1 MVMAG
6 IGKSFLFDGQFR
18 PRTLDALLD
27 AGLLSRRTRTATA
40 PSEEKRRPGRPV
52 DVALDLSICPFWKKK
67 CFLHGSAGHGCQRAD
82 VARVVDLT
90 CPRNPW
96 QHVTARVADTP
107 TWPPTL
113 VDNFVGSS
121 WVFAGDDAAL
131 LCLGTLFMSGD
142 VCQNGSAILAQD
154 SGDMDKEH
162 NSSLVQ
168 CAWNGDPAGWTDFVR
183 RVRLLY
189 ERTARRKRRQIG
201 PSVVAQ
207 LTDKAWT
214 VTQEIDHHK
223 LTRREGAVYLLEFLR
238 DRLGRSPVPD
248 VGIRLEELM
257 IKLRRTPGT
266 SMSSWA
272 TQVRQT
278 YKRVQIALH
287 RARVEQKGL
296 QAVGSSLGEGK
307 EKKSSSSP
315 SSPSSFSRRGP
326 SSPTRRASEATQ
338 ATQDT
343 QEEPQ
348 AEAPPPHEDGIPDVD
363 EEHPDLDPGAE
374 PRTGWRPRRRKTAI
388 EDDEDSDDSVAALA
402 DLEVWDR
409 YEEGGLSEV
418 LPGEVLGWLLL
429 RRANLPTSARLSI
442 QAAAGNSLLFADVE
456 PAMRSMEDELMGH
469 DEARRSSQPR
479 RRSFWVEDEGEW
491 SLIMAPEEELQE
503 IMAANEVHY
512 VGTRLPNEVYY
523 HHDPEPPFSAE
534 EHGFWH
540 QEEDGAFSFW
550 ELAEDGEFYTQDWNG
565 LFWAWSDWE
574 DQTVMASSPAE
585 SSKASDEAFSVQDP
599 KSRTFVQARQAVKA
613 RNLSRGFYPFNPGI
627 KGKPRFKGKGKGKG
641 RGKSPFPRPA
651 TTPVLAATG
660 DVFAQPGD
668 ASFTGCF
675 VCGAKDHSWRS
686 CPKRNSS
693 GKGPSKGK
701 PGRSFMIDG
710 VYMIQAA
717 DEESPAYA
725 SASIPQNDEYTSA
738 ASSDYRIASRDSGG
752 AQQRPDRTEFS
763 SVLDFRFGESDSQD
777 APARIVNEALVVSTS
792 DAFVSGTPEA
802 HPRGHAVVD
811 SGATETV
818 GSLPAIEDLMQ
829 FRFELHGRPDVFKI
843 SDVPPRRFRF
853 GNGALGFSLSHML
866 IPQELGDVQVDLG
879 IYSLDV
885 QNVPILLGIRT
896 LRSLKTVIDFQ
907 KDVAV
912 FAALNPYVGI
922 PLRRSASG
930 HILVNLSSNWMQDSF
945 SLADPSSAFGVAELS
960 SSEEKE
966 DAIGAVF
973 VIEGDS
979 PDFVHAVG
987 GQNLAL
993 QEGSAP
999 AGGEPAPEPDWE
1011 RIQPADERDI
1021 RYRGAPCH
1029 GDHEVIFRGNQH
1041 AVWTFCQKCGI
1052 RMSYIPRMGKTAL
1065 HRSAGPLIQDVK
1077 KIVEETAQKEDLGYN
1092 PRLRDTA
1099 IGLQAAEASAVKQLE
1114 KIRLQKEKIMGVP
1127 KTDTDAR
1134 DSRYPSGDLD
1144 RPCSPGSD
1152 GSLGGD
1158 VSHSWLQAPSE
1169 HHLRGAGV
1177 FESDTG
1183 FEVKH
1188 ETALREIEDLA
1199 TLLVQQEA
1207 FSFQECEEFLM
1218 RLVAAPGAM
1227 SFSQRQVLDP
1237 QKGNGYS
1244 VFGLFSHGHISG
1256 LTNKTFQLPCTCKYL
1271 NLFGR
1276 FQLSQEE
1283 ATWSSFSLSVNQP
1296 VKVHLDANKCPSSH
1310 NYSCSFGD
1318 YRGGQLWV
1326 ELSESDLQHPGAIR
1340 WRSKANGQRVAGRY
1354 YDTKHQFV
1362 RFYPKAFHAT
1372 DRWTGFRVS
1381 LTFYTSRLVTQ
1392 ASSVRRKCLQK
1403 HGFPL
1408 PRSVTS
1414 KAESHSYQVQNPDE
1428 CAPEDEIAVL
1438 LTQDDQHRLQD
1449 SCREV
1454 WDEVDQLVGLHG
1466 RESVPVQVVE
1476 FGGPIEGDL
1485 CPLLEQQGGRG
1496 FSASLLHGYDLG
1508 TRGGCHR
1515 SLLQLAE
1522 LRPQIA
1528 WFNLPKGPEYSP
1540 EDSRDLKYRSR
1551 FQRQRKVSR
1560 NVIAISQAQMK
1571 HGEVVW
1577 ISDKRSRSWSD
1588 PYVCSF
1594 WQSLGDDQ
1602 RAFEWK
1608 CGDLIVRTTS
1618 KTLYLDCSQAVNPRE
1633 TPAVPLSRLQRSV
1646 CSSIMKLRDVSGSD
1660 SLTGMSFA
1668 VTSQKD
1674 PLEGVTKG
1682 ELESLLD
1689 TVQKLHRRFGH
1700 PSNSLLLKNL
1710 RARGASPKLL
1720 AVAAQYKCDQ
1730 CLENQIKTAAPAASL
1745 RREDRLWCS
1754 LQIDGFYMRFGNE
1767 VFHYLLM
1774 VDEASGFCIVE
1785 EMLRH
1790 SDKEMKHMTTAQVC
1804 KVIESRWCQI
1814 FGFPAIL
1821 KLDPEGAFRGLDLG
1835 EYCASRGVELGV
1847 VPAEYHEAIS
1857 EVERTIGSIRR
1868 KVEAFMRTEQF
1879 HPTRA
1884 AAQMCAAHNSL
1895 ARASGYSP
1903 IQWAFGRDVSIT
1915 GHSRERPGE
1924 ECAQSA
1930 MTDPS
1935 HVMHDNLMIRTK
1947 AEQSFLEYRAKD
1959 LTSRAL
1965 NSKTRPVQSFM
1976 PGDLVFYRRMQ
1987 VPQDRPAN
1995 EVVDRPRMSIARYY
2009 GPARILATETTVDY
2023 EDGIRKASAI
2033 VWAVCNGRLKKF
2045 HQSQVRHASE
2055 TEKLIAEGSSGAHF
2069 PWTFSALTE
2078 LLDKGAYDDE
2088 TIPRLRG
2095 SRGRSRTPARSR
2107 SVPPV
2112 SRRRLEPSDA
2122 PEPPVPVPF
2131 PRSARMPQDE
2141 NDGEEEMIPVPPDR
2155 GDKRP
2160 EPEPPEDDD
2169 MELLP
2174 VPGAHFASASTLDMK
2189 RFLREPQ
2196 YLHEDFIAFH
2206 QENEFNAVYQ
2216 VDRGETSVEEPVVYA
2231 VTLDAPASEEEW
2243 KTIAKNPKRFMAKS
2257 VLKGVEVSY
2266 AKLNRQQRQAMDE
2279 AMQVEVDNWLKT
2291 LAVKAAQHYVPR
2303 KELLR
2308 MRWVLTFKQASSD
2321 VDPEKNV
2328 DPTKEKV
2335 KAKARIVIL
2344 GYSDPNLLEAST
2356 VSPAMTRLSRQ
2367 LLLNMASVC
2376 HWEIQCGDVKSA
2388 FLQAKSPQENRGI
2401 FATPVGE
2408 LSKALG
2414 LREGQAVQLL
2424 KSCYG
2429 LVSAPREWYNDVHKT
2444 LTSLGAERLVSDS
2457 CVWRVRDQSGK
2468 VVGLISSH
2476 VDDFLVVGQA
2486 SSNVWQ
2492 TFIHNFKKS
2501 YEWSPWESG
2510 SFKHCGIQLL
2520 QHPDF
2525 SITLDHSAFCGE
2537 LKQMAPIKESRTLTE
2552 SEIGQVRAILGS
2564 VQWRVYQS
2572 APQHAAKLSYLQS
2585 LIACKDSSI
2594 VDQVNKL
2601 IREVYASRSV
2611 SVQVQ
2616 ALGASSP
2623 DQLCLVAWSDASLAN
2638 RPDLSSTGGHLV
2650 GLMNQKAFD
2659 SGVGKV
2665 NPVSWKSGK
2674 LHRVARSSLSSE
2686 AQALADTEQ
2695 ELFYA
2700 RLEWREMQG
2709 DIVNPLHSEDISAK
2723 VSGYLIVDAK
2733 AMFDTL
2739 SKGVFVASQRDKYTG
2754 LELLAVSQR
2763 LEAQKTNLL
2772 WCDSDH
2778 QLADGLT
2785 KSSKQDVLKRFL
2797 SYGSWRIRY
2806 DGAYISAKKRRMM
2819 NKEAE
2824 EPEDSTFLQFLFSA
2838 NTKSFRHHPLGCVRG
2853 HVQ

>member
-1 MVMAG
+1 
-6 IGKSFLFDGQFR
+6 
-18 PRTLDALLD
+18 
-27 AGLLSRRTRTATA
+27 
-40 PSEEKRRPGRPV
+40 
-52 DVALDLSICPFWKKK
+52 
-67 CFLHGSAGHGCQRAD
+67 
-82 VARVVDLT
+82 
-90 CPRNPW
+90 
-96 QHVTARVADTP
+96 
-107 TWPPTL
+107 
-113 VDNFVGSS
+113 
-121 WVFAGDDAAL
+121 
-131 LCLGTLFMSGD
+131 
-142 VCQNGSAILAQD
+142 
-154 SGDMDKEH
+154 
-162 NSSLVQ
+162 
-168 CAWNGDPAGWTDFVR
+168 
-183 RVRLLY
+183 
-189 ERTARRKRRQIG
+189 
-201 PSVVAQ
+201 
-207 LTDKAWT
+207 
-214 VTQEIDHHK
+214 
-223 LTRREGAVYLLEFLR
+223 
-238 DRLGRSPVPD
+238 
-248 VGIRLEELM
+248 
-257 IKLRRTPGT
+257 
-266 SMSSWA
+266 
-272 TQVRQT
+272 
-278 YKRVQIALH
+278 
-287 RARVEQKGL
+287 
-296 QAVGSSLGEGK
+296 
-307 EKKSSSSP
+307 
-315 SSPSSFSRRGP
+315 
-326 SSPTRRASEATQ
+326 
-338 ATQDT
+338 
-343 QEEPQ
+343 
-348 AEAPPPHEDGIPDVD
+348 
-363 EEHPDLDPGAE
+363 
-374 PRTGWRPRRRKTAI
+374 
-388 EDDEDSDDSVAALA
+388 
-402 DLEVWDR
+402 
-409 YEEGGLSEV
+409 
-418 LPGEVLGWLLL
+418 
-429 RRANLPTSARLSI
+429 
-442 QAAAGNSLLFADVE
+442 
-456 PAMRSMEDELMGH
+456 MRSMEDELMGH

-491 SLIMAPEEELQE
+491 SLIMAPDEDLQE
-503 IMAANEVHY
+503 IMTANEVHY
-512 VGTRLPNEVYY
+512 VGNRLSSEVYY
-523 HHDPEPPFSAE
+523 QHDPEPFLGSE
-534 EHGFWH
+534 EQGFWH
-540 QEEDGAFSFW
+540 QDDDGAFSFW
-550 ELAEDGEFYTQDWNG
+550 EMAEDGEFYTQDWNG

-574 DQTVMASSPAE
+574 EHTALAAASAE
-585 SSKASDEAFSVQDP
+585 SSKVSEDAFSVQDP
-599 KSRTFVQARQAVKA
+599 KSRNFVQARQAVKA

-641 RGKSPFPRPA
+641 RGKASFQRPSA
-651 TTPVLAATG
+651 TPVLAATG

-675 VCGAKDHSWRS
+675 VCGSKDHSWRS
-686 CPKRNSS
+686 CPKRTSG
-693 GKGPSKGK
+693 GKGQGKGK
-701 PGRSFMIDG
+701 PSRSFMVDG
-710 VYMIQAA
+710 AYMIQAVDDEA
-717 DEESPAYA
+717 DDFVFGSSLGA
-725 SASIPQNDEYTSA
+725 NEYTSA
-738 ASSDYRIASRDSGG
+738 ASSSSQHAFPGSGA
-752 AQQRPDRTEFS
+752 AQQRDRTGS
-763 SVLDFRFGESDSQD
+763 SCVMDFRCDESESQD
-777 APARIVNEALVVSTS
+777 ALKWPGSEVLVVSTS
-792 DAFVSGTPEA
+792 DAFASGTTEA

-945 SLADPSSAFGVAELS
+945 SLADPSPAFGVAES
-960 SSEEKE
+960 SPEEEKE
-966 DAIGAVF
+966 DAVGAVF
-973 VIEGDS
+973 VIESGS
-979 PDFVHAVG
+979 PDFMHVG
-987 GQNLAL
+987 APSTP
-993 QEGSAP
+993 SAP
-999 AGGEPAPEPDWE
+999 AEASEPSAVLFHSRGGQGLGLSEGFASADGDALSSFSVLRALVHRHVQQREDRDGDRPGQGFDGQALQGVVEGFRQGQEDSETSRGTSARTGLGENPACGRERCPASWSPVSRRSRGDLSWQPACSLDFLPEMRHQDELHSENGKDCTSSECRTADTGCQEDRRGDCAEGGVGLQSSASGQCHWSASCGGERHEAAREDSHAEGKDHGSPESCP
-1011 RIQPADERDI
+1011 
-1021 RYRGAPCH
+1021 GGH
-1029 GDHEVIFRGNQH
+1029 GDQNSINSSQGVG
-1041 AVWTFCQKCGI
+1041 
-1052 RMSYIPRMGKTAL
+1052 STAHDISDIKL
-1065 HRSAGPLIQDVK
+1065 AR
-1077 KIVEETAQKEDLGYN
+1077 
-1092 PRLRDTA
+1092 RLRDPDRSGSSRTNGS
-1099 IGLQAAEASAVKQLE
+1099 IGGWNVNH
-1114 KIRLQKEKIMGVP
+1114 
-1127 KTDTDAR
+1127 
-1134 DSRYPSGDLD
+1134 SGQ
-1144 RPCSPGSD
+1144 
-1152 GSLGGD
+1152 
-1158 VSHSWLQAPSE
+1158 QAPPDDHSG
-1169 HHLRGAGV
+1169 GAGI

-1183 FEVKH
+1183 FQVKH
-1188 ETALREIEDLA
+1188 ESALREIEDLA
-1199 TLLVQQEA
+1199 ASLVQREA
-1207 FSFQECEEFLM
+1207 FSFRECEEFLM
-1218 RLVAAPGAM
+1218 RLVVTPGAM

-1237 QKGNGYS
+1237 QKGAGYS
-1244 VFGLFSHGHISG
+1244 VFGLFSHGHMSG

-1276 FQLSQEE
+1276 SQLNHEA
-1283 ATWSSFSLSVNQP
+1283 ATWSSFSISVNQP
-1296 VKVHLDANKCPSSH
+1296 VKVHLDANNCPNSY

-1318 YRGGQLWV
+1318 FQGGQLWV
-1326 ELSESDLQHPGAIR
+1326 ELSESDLPQSGAIR
-1340 WRSKANGQRVAGRY
+1340 WRSKANGQRVAGRF
-1354 YDTKHQFV
+1354 YDTKHQFTQ
-1362 RFYPKAFHAT
+1362 FYPKAFHAT

-1408 PRSVTS
+1408 PRPSPQRS
-1414 KAESHSYQVQNPDE
+1414 EHSNYQVQDADD
-1428 CAPEDEIAVL
+1428 CSLDDEIAVF

-1454 WDEVDQLVGLHG
+1454 WDEVDQLIGLHG

-1476 FGGPIEGDL
+1476 FGGSVEGDL

-1496 FSASLLHGYDLG
+1496 FSASLSRGYDLG

-1515 SLLQLAE
+1515 SILQLAE
-1522 LRPQIA
+1522 LQPQIA

-1540 EDSRDLKYRSR
+1540 EHSRDQKYRSR
-1551 FQRQRKVSR
+1551 FQRQRKVSQ
-1560 NVIAISQAQMK
+1560 NVVAISQAQLK
-1571 HGEVVW
+1571 HGDIVW
-1577 ISDKRSRSWSD
+1577 ISDKKSRSWSD

-1594 WQSLGDDQ
+1594 WQSLADEQ

-1608 CGDLIVRTTS
+1608 CGDLTVRTTS
-1618 KTLYLDCSQAVNPRE
+1618 QALYLDCSQTVNPRE
-1633 TPAVPLSRLQRSV
+1633 TPAVLLSRLQRSV
-1646 CSSIMKLRDVSGSD
+1646 SSSVMQLRGVSTSD
-1660 SLTGMSFA
+1660 SPAGASLA

-1674 PLEGVTKG
+1674 ALAGVTKG

-1710 RARGASPKLL
+1710 RARGASQKLL

-1730 CLENQIKTAAPAASL
+1730 CLENQIKIASPAASL

-1774 VDEASGFCIVE
+1774 VDEASGFCIIE

-1790 SDKEMKHMTTAQVC
+1790 PDKEMRHMTTAQVC

-1814 FGFPAIL
+1814 FGFPEIL

-1903 IQWAFGRDVSIT
+1903 IQWAFGRDVSVT

-1930 MTDPS
+1930 MADPS

-1965 NSKTRPVQSFM
+1965 NSKTRPVQNFM
-1976 PGDLVFYRRMQ
+1976 PGDLVFYRRVQ

-1995 EVVDRPRMSIARYY
+1995 EVVDRPRMNIARYY
-2009 GPARILATETTVDY
+2009 GPARILATETTVDT

-2055 TEKLIAEGSSGAHF
+2055 TERLVAEGSSGAHF

-2095 SRGRSRTPARSR
+2095 PRGRSRTPARSR

-2112 SRRRLEPSDA
+2112 SRRRLEPQEG
-2122 PEPPVPVPF
+2122 PEIPVPAPVPQ
-2131 PRSARMPQDE
+2131 PVCETQEE

-2155 GDKRP
+2155 GDKRL

-2174 VPGAHFASASTLDMK
+2174 VPGVHLASASDLDMK

-2196 YLHEDFIAFH
+2196 YLHDDFIAFH
-2206 QENEFNAVYQ
+2206 QGTPSDAAYH
-2216 VDRGETSVEEPVVYA
+2216 VDRGNTSVDEPVVYA

-2243 KTIAKNPKRFMAKS
+2243 KLIAKNPKRFMAKS

-2266 AKLNRQQRQAMDE
+2266 AKLNRQQRLAMDE

-2291 LAVKAAQHYVPR
+2291 IAVKAAKQYVPR
-2303 KELLR
+2303 DELLR
-2308 MRWVLTFKQASSD
+2308 MRWVLTFKQASSEA
-2321 VDPEKNV
+2321 DPEKNV
-2328 DPTKEKV
+2328 DSKKEKI
-2335 KAKARIVIL
+2335 KAKARIVIP

-2367 LLLNMASVC
+2367 LLLNMAAAC
-2376 HWEIQCGDVKSA
+2376 RWEIQCGDVKSA

-2457 CVWRVRDQSGK
+2457 CVWRVRDESGQ

-2476 VDDFLVVGQA
+2476 VDDFLVAGQA

-2492 TFIHNFKKS
+2492 NFIHNFKKA

-2510 SFKHCGIQLL
+2510 SFKHCGIHLL
-2520 QHPDF
+2520 QHPDY

-2537 LKQMAPIKESRTLTE
+2537 LKQMTPIKESRTLTE

-2585 LIACKDSSI
+2585 LIAAKDSSI
-2594 VDQVNKL
+2594 VEQVNKL
-2601 IREVYASRSV
+2601 IREVYASRSI

-2616 ALGASSP
+2616 ALGATSP

-2650 GLMNQKAFD
+2650 GLMNQKAFE
-2659 SGVGKV
+2659 SGTGKI

-2674 LHRVARSSLSSE
+2674 LHRVARSSLSAE
-2686 AQALADTEQ
+2686 AQALADAEQ

-2709 DIVNPLHSEDISAK
+2709 DIVNPLHAEDTF
-2723 VSGYLIVDAK
+2723 GQGEWLPHC
-2733 AMFDTL
+2733 
-2739 SKGVFVASQRDKYTG
+2739 GC
-2754 LELLAVSQR
+2754 E
-2763 LEAQKTNLL
+2763 
-2772 WCDSDH
+2772 SDVRH
-2778 QLADGLT
+2778 TVEGCLRG
-2785 KSSKQDVLKRFL
+2785 KSTRQVHR
-2797 SYGSWRIRY
+2797 
-2806 DGAYISAKKRRMM
+2806 A
-2819 NKEAE
+2819 
-2824 EPEDSTFLQFLFSA
+2824 
-2838 NTKSFRHHPLGCVRG
+2838 
-2853 HVQ
+2853 

>member
-1 MVMAG
+1 MVN
-6 IGKSFLFDGQFR
+6 
-18 PRTLDALLD
+18 
-27 AGLLSRRTRTATA
+27 RRCAKGDMVSEDMCNRGGASCWLGVS
-40 PSEEKRRPGRPV
+40 PSWL
-52 DVALDLSICPFWKKK
+52 AF
-67 CFLHGSAGHGCQRAD
+67 
-82 VARVVDLT
+82 
-90 CPRNPW
+90 
-96 QHVTARVADTP
+96 VTKG
-107 TWPPTL
+107 
-113 VDNFVGSS
+113 N
-121 WVFAGDDAAL
+121 
-131 LCLGTLFMSGD
+131 
-142 VCQNGSAILAQD
+142 
-154 SGDMDKEH
+154 MDKEF
-162 NSSLVQ
+162 NTTLVQ
-168 CAWNGDPAGWTDFVR
+168 CSWDGDPAGWFDFVR

-207 LTDKAWT
+207 LKDKAWT
-214 VTQEIDHHK
+214 ITQEIDHHK
-223 LTRREGAVYLLEFLR
+223 LTRRDGAVYLLEFLR

-287 RARVEQKGL
+287 RARVEKKGP
-296 QAVGSSLGEGK
+296 QAVGAPLGESK
-307 EKKSSSSP
+307 EKKPSSSP
-315 SSPSSFSRRGP
+315 SSPSSNSRRGP
-326 SSPTRRASEATQ
+326 SSPARRASEATQ
-338 ATQDT
+338 GTQDT

-348 AEAPPPHEDGIPDVD
+348 AEAPPPHEDGFPDID
-363 EEHPDLDPGAE
+363 EEHPSLDPGAE
-374 PRTGWRPRRRKTAI
+374 PQTGWRPRRRKTAI

-409 YEEGGLSEV
+409 YEEGGLEEV
-418 LPGEVLGWLLL
+418 VPGEVLGWLLL

-456 PAMRSMEDELMGH
+456 RAMRSMEDELMGH

-491 SLIMAPEEELQE
+491 SLIMAPDEDLQE
-503 IMAANEVHY
+503 IMTTNEVHY
-512 VGTRLPNEVYY
+512 VGTRLPSEVYY
-523 HHDPEPPFSAE
+523 HHEPEPFFGSE
-534 EHGFWH
+534 EQGFWH
-540 QEEDGAFSFW
+540 QDDDGAFSFW
-550 ELAEDGEFYTQDWNG
+550 EMAEDGEFYTQDWNG

-574 DQTVMASSPAE
+574 EQTALAASSAE
-585 SSKASDEAFSVQDP
+585 SSKVSDEAFSVQDP

-641 RGKSPFPRPA
+641 RGKASFPRPA
-651 TTPVLAATG
+651 ATPVLAATG

-668 ASFTGCF
+668 ASFTG
-675 VCGAKDHSWRS
+675 
-686 CPKRNSS
+686 
-693 GKGPSKGK
+693 KGQGKGK
-701 PGRSFMIDG
+701 PSRSFMIDG
-710 VYMIQAA
+710 AYMIQAVD
-717 DEESPAYA
+717 DEVDD
-725 SASIPQNDEYTSA
+725 SAFGSILRADEYT
-738 ASSDYRIASRDSGG
+738 
-752 AQQRPDRTEFS
+752 RT
-763 SVLDFRFGESDSQD
+763 
-777 APARIVNEALVVSTS
+777 T
-792 DAFVSGTPEA
+792 EA

-945 SLADPSSAFGVAELS
+945 SLADPSPNFGVAES
-960 SSEEKE
+960 SPEEEKE
-966 DAIGAVF
+966 DAVGAVF

-979 PDFVHAVG
+979 PDFVPANAPSTPMAPASASEPPAVLFHSRG
-987 GQNLAL
+987 GQDLEL
-993 QEGSAP
+993 QEGFASAGGDVHSSFSVLRALVHRHVQQREDRDGDRPGQGFDGQALQGVVEGIRQGQEDPEASRGTSARARLGENPACGRERHSASWSPMPRRPRGYLPRQPTCCLDFLPEVRHQDELHSENGKDCASPECRAVDSGCQEDRGGDCAEGGVRLQSSAP
-999 AGGEPAPEPDWE
+999 GQCHWSASCGGERHEAVREDPHAEGKDHGTPEGC
-1011 RIQPADERDI
+1011 
-1021 RYRGAPCH
+1021 RGGQGESVSIH
-1029 GDHEVIFRGNQH
+1029 
-1041 AVWTFCQKCGI
+1041 
-1052 RMSYIPRMGKTAL
+1052 S
-1065 HRSAGPLIQDVK
+1065 SQDVGSTTHDVSDIK
-1077 KIVEETAQKEDLGYN
+1077 LAR
-1092 PRLRDTA
+1092 RLRD
-1099 IGLQAAEASAVKQLE
+1099 
-1114 KIRLQKEKIMGVP
+1114 P
-1127 KTDTDAR
+1127 
-1134 DSRYPSGDLD
+1134 D
-1144 RPCSPGSD
+1144 RPCSPRSGGSI
-1152 GSLGGD
+1152 GRD
-1158 VSHSWLQAPSE
+1158 VSHSGIQAPPDDHSG
-1169 HHLRGAGV
+1169 GAGI
-1177 FESDTG
+1177 FESDAG
-1183 FEVKH
+1183 FKVKH
-1188 ETALREIEDLA
+1188 ESVLREIEDLA
-1199 TLLVQQEA
+1199 ASLVQREA
-1207 FSFQECEEFLM
+1207 FSFREYEEFLM
-1218 RLVAAPGAM
+1218 RLVVTPGAM

-1237 QKGNGYS
+1237 RKGDGYS
-1244 VFGLFSHGHISG
+1244 VFGLFSHGHMSG

-1276 FQLSQEE
+1276 SQLNQEA
-1283 ATWSSFSLSVNQP
+1283 ATWSSFSISVNQP
-1296 VKVHLDANKCPSSH
+1296 VKVHLDANNCPSSY

-1318 YRGGQLWV
+1318 YQGGQLWV
-1326 ELSESDLQHPGAIR
+1326 ELSESDLPHSGAIR
-1340 WRSKANGQRVAGRY
+1340 WRSKANGQRVAGRF
-1354 YDTKHQFV
+1354 YDTKHQFA

-1408 PRSVTS
+1408 PRPSTQRS
-1414 KAESHSYQVQNPDE
+1414 EYSNYQVQDVDDCTPD
-1428 CAPEDEIAVL
+1428 DEIAVF

-1454 WDEVDQLVGLHG
+1454 WDEVDQLIGLHG

-1476 FGGPIEGDL
+1476 FGRSVEGDL

-1496 FSASLLHGYDLG
+1496 FSASLSRGYDLG

-1515 SLLQLAE
+1515 SILQLAE
-1522 LRPQIA
+1522 LQPQIA

-1540 EDSRDLKYRSR
+1540 ECSRDQKYRSR
-1551 FQRQRKVSR
+1551 FQRQRKVSQ
-1560 NVIAISQAQMK
+1560 NVVAISQAQLK
-1571 HGEVVW
+1571 HGEIVW
-1577 ISDKRSRSWSD
+1577 ISDKKSRSWSD

-1594 WQSLGDDQ
+1594 WQSLADEQ

-1618 KTLYLDCSQAVNPRE
+1618 KALYLDCSQTVNPRE
-1633 TPAVPLSRLQRSV
+1633 TPAVLLSRLQRSA
-1646 CSSIMKLRDVSGSD
+1646 SSSVMQLRGVSMSD
-1660 SLTGMSFA
+1660 TSPGASFA

-1674 PLEGVTKG
+1674 ALAGVTKG

-1710 RARGASPKLL
+1710 RARGASQKLL

-1730 CLENQIKTAAPAASL
+1730 CLENQIKIASPAASL

-1774 VDEASGFCIVE
+1774 VDEASGFCIIE

-1790 SDKEMKHMTTAQVC
+1790 PDKEMKHMTTAQVC

-1814 FGFPAIL
+1814 FGFPEIL

-1903 IQWAFGRDVSIT
+1903 IQWAFGRDVSVT

-1930 MTDPS
+1930 MADPS

-1965 NSKTRPVQSFM
+1965 NTKTRPVQSFM
-1976 PGDLVFYRRMQ
+1976 PGDLVFYRR
-1987 VPQDRPAN
+1987 VQDRPAN

-2009 GPARILATETTVDY
+2009 GPARILATETTVDT
-2023 EDGIRKASAI
+2023 EDGIRMASAI

-2055 TEKLIAEGSSGAHF
+2055 TERLVAEGSSGAHF

-2095 SRGRSRTPARSR
+2095 PRGRSRTPARSR

-2112 SRRRLEPSDA
+2112 SRRRLEPQEG
-2122 PEPPVPVPF
+2122 PEIPVPAPF
-2131 PRSARMPQDE
+2131 PQPVRGTQEE
-2141 NDGEEEMIPVPPDR
+2141 NDGEEEMIPVPPDGR
-2155 GDKRP
+2155 
-2160 EPEPPEDDD
+2160 
-2169 MELLP
+2169 
-2174 VPGAHFASASTLDMK
+2174 ASGVCSDIG
-2189 RFLREPQ
+2189 RSCLR
-2196 YLHEDFIAFH
+2196 
-2206 QENEFNAVYQ
+2206 
-2216 VDRGETSVEEPVVYA
+2216 RRVEIN
-2231 VTLDAPASEEEW
+2231 SE
-2243 KTIAKNPKRFMAKS
+2243 NPKRFMAKS

-2266 AKLNRQQRQAMDE
+2266 AKLNRQQRLAMDE

-2291 LAVKAAQHYVPR
+2291 LAVKAAQQYVPR

-2308 MRWVLTFKQASSD
+2308 MRWVLTFKQASSEA
-2321 VDPEKNV
+2321 DPEKNV
-2328 DPTKEKV
+2328 DSKKEKI

-2376 HWEIQCGDVKSA
+2376 RWEIQCGDVKSA

-2457 CVWRVRDQSGK
+2457 CVWRVRDESGQ

-2476 VDDFLVVGQA
+2476 VDDFLVAGQA
-2486 SSNVWQ
+2486 SSTVWQ
-2492 TFIHNFKKS
+2492 TFIHNFKKA

-2510 SFKHCGIQLL
+2510 SFKHCGIHLL
-2520 QHPDF
+2520 QHPDY
-2525 SITLDHSAFCGE
+2525 SITLDH
-2537 LKQMAPIKESRTLTE
+2537 R
-2552 SEIGQVRAILGS
+2552 
-2564 VQWRVYQS
+2564 
-2572 APQHAAKLSYLQS
+2572 
-2585 LIACKDSSI
+2585 
-2594 VDQVNKL
+2594 
-2601 IREVYASRSV
+2601 
-2611 SVQVQ
+2611 
-2616 ALGASSP
+2616 
-2623 DQLCLVAWSDASLAN
+2623 
-2638 RPDLSSTGGHLV
+2638 
-2650 GLMNQKAFD
+2650 
-2659 SGVGKV
+2659 
-2665 NPVSWKSGK
+2665 
-2674 LHRVARSSLSSE
+2674 
-2686 AQALADTEQ
+2686 
-2695 ELFYA
+2695 
-2700 RLEWREMQG
+2700 
-2709 DIVNPLHSEDISAK
+2709 
-2723 VSGYLIVDAK
+2723 
-2733 AMFDTL
+2733 
-2739 SKGVFVASQRDKYTG
+2739 
-2754 LELLAVSQR
+2754 
-2763 LEAQKTNLL
+2763 
-2772 WCDSDH
+2772 
-2778 QLADGLT
+2778 
-2785 KSSKQDVLKRFL
+2785 
-2797 SYGSWRIRY
+2797 
-2806 DGAYISAKKRRMM
+2806 
-2819 NKEAE
+2819 
-2824 EPEDSTFLQFLFSA
+2824 
-2838 NTKSFRHHPLGCVRG
+2838 
-2853 HVQ
+2853 